1 MRLDGKRCIVTGG
14 ASGFG
19 RGIAERFAAEG
30 ARVSIL
36 DLNAEGARAVAGEIG
51 SAAMSVACDVSKGDE
66 VEAAVKATEEAFGGL
81 DVVINNAGWTNR
93 NAPLMETDEAT
104 IRKIYDVNVMSIFHM
119 TKSVVPRFRASGGGS
134 MLNVGSTAGIRPRPG
149 LTWYNSSKG
158 AANLMTQSLAVELAP
173 DRIRVNGIAPV
184 MGRDGAPGGVHGDA
198 GHAREPREV
207 HRHDPA
213 GPAVGGDRHRGG
225 GGVPGLRRGGVP
237 DGGDPARGRRPDGL
251 RPDAARQARVAL
263 PRREVGEGPEALDHA
278 ARRAAPVTTGPSRGS
293 RGDARRA

>member
-1 MRLDGKRCIVTGG
+1 MRLEGKRCIVTGG

-19 RGIAERFAAEG
+19 RGMAERFAAEG

-51 SAAMSVACDVSKGDE
+51 ASAMSVACDVSVGAQ
-66 VEAAVKATEEAFGGL
+66 VEAAVAATHDAFGGI
-81 DVVINNAGWTNR
+81 DVVVNNAGWTNR

-119 TKSVVPRFRASGGGS
+119 TKAMVPRFRAAGGGV

-173 DRIRVNGIAPV
+173 DKIRVNGIAPV
-184 MGRDGAPGGVHGDA
+184 MGATALLEAFMGMPDTPENRARFIATIPMGRLSEASDIASAAVFLASDEAAFLTGVIL
-198 GHAREPREV
+198 PV
-207 HRHDPA
+207 
-213 GPAVGGDRHRGG
+213 
-225 GGVPGLRRGGVP
+225 
-237 DGGDPARGRRPDGL
+237 DGGRT
-251 RPDAARQARVAL
+251 V
-263 PRREVGEGPEALDHA
+263 
-278 ARRAAPVTTGPSRGS
+278 
-293 RGDARRA
+293 